1 MQIKTSHNML
11 NLGLTPEGLLK
22 ELEEKFP
29 PPFTG
34 PDDRIQHIMFTAGQQ
49 SIIQWI
55 KQRITED

>member
-1 MQIKTSHNML
+1 MQIKTSPNML

-34 PDDRIQHIMFTAGQQ
+34 PDDRIQHIMFNAGQQ

-55 KQRITED
+55 KQRISED